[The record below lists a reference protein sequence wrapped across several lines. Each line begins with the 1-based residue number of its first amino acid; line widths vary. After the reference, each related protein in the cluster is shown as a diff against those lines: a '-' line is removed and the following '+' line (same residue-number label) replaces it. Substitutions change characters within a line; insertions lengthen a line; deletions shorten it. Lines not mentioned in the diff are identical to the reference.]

1 MTALTPLSLLRAFV
15 VITCFGWLPVM
26 VSAQEP
32 DGAEAYSVLEGAA
45 ERFQS
50 VESLC
55 ARFDQVTEVTL
66 IGRTTRGHGTL
77 CEKHPNLFS
86 MRFADPEGD
95 VVLVDGTYVWT
106 YYPSMDDEQ
115 VIRFETGGT
124 VVSFNFFGA
133 FLADP
138 ESKYVAVHEGV
149 EDVQGV
155 STQRLGLQPRGAA
168 AFRKATV
175 WVATESR
182 LLVRVQIHDE
192 NGSVRTLTLSDV
204 RLDPVLSEDYFTF
217 TPPPGARVI
226 TR

>member
-1 MTALTPLSLLRAFV
+1 MLEEGHFYFNKAADVLDLSSKIRQMLLAPNRIV
-15 VITCFGWLPVM
+15 KVEIITEDDHDQLMHHFGFRVQHN
-26 VSAQEP
+26 SARGP
-32 DGAEAYSVLEGAA
+32 AKGGL
-45 ERFQS
+45 RF
-50 VESLC
+50 
-55 ARFDQVTEVTL
+55 
-66 IGRTTRGHGTL
+66 H
-77 CEKHPNLFS
+77 
-86 MRFADPEGD
+86 
-95 VVLVDGTYVWT
+95 
-106 YYPSMDDEQ
+106 PSMDEEQ